1 MPDEMVADIL
11 VLVNESIALV
21 EERFEAIRAPE
32 DFVESPEGLT
42 LLDSIAMRL
51 QVIGES
57 VKKIM
62 KLDALFLD
70 QYKDIEWVKI
80 AKLRDLV
87 SHHYDQVDHE
97 ILYDICKEYIP
108 RLKVVVGRM
117 LLDAS
122 KSG

>member
-1 MPDEMVADIL
+1 MVADIL

-108 RLKVVVGRM
+108 RLKDVVGRM